1 MNPDLSLNLGER
13 FATLEERQKRALLYA
28 GTVANTLVVLLLVF
42 AVLSNRTPTRV
53 WLFPVVW
60 FAVGTWALVRTSP
73 TPSSQGTKRAAGAIA
88 VGYFAVLAFV
98 GGLVGPAGPV
108 AAGLTVQVTQLPPGW
123 NPSILYAGETLRVAL
138 VPYTAFGYAVLS
150 YLVYATAVEARGAV
164 AGGLLGLFSCV
175 SCTLPVVASLVGGF
189 VGGGAA
195 LAAAASTQSYGIGT
209 AVFVVTVLLL
219 SLRPGFD
226 WLRQRL

>member
-1 MNPDLSLNLGER
+1 MNLGDR
-13 FATLEERQKRALLYA
+13 LAGLDDRRKRALLYA
-28 GTVANTLVVLLLVF
+28 GIVANTLVVLVLLF
-42 AVLSNRTPTRV
+42 AVLSGRTPTRV

-73 TPSSQGTKRAAGAIA
+73 TPAGRRTKRVAGAIA
-88 VGYFAVLAFV
+88 VGYFAVLSVV
-98 GGLVGPAGPV
+98 GGLVGLAGPV
-108 AAGLTVQVTQLPPGW
+108 TTGLTIQVTELPPGW
-123 NPSILYAGETLRVAL
+123 NPSILYAGDTVRLAI

-150 YLVYATAVEARGAV
+150 YLVYATAVEARSAV

-175 SCTLPVVASLVGGF
+175 SCTLPVIASLVGGL

-195 LAAAASTQSYGIGT
+195 LASAATAQSYGLST
-209 AVFVVTVLLL
+209 VVFVTTVLLL
-219 SLRPGFD
+219 SVRPGFE

>member
-1 MNPDLSLNLGER
+1 MNLGER
-13 FATLEERQKRALLYA
+13 LAGLDDRRKRALLYA
-28 GTVANTLVVLLLVF
+28 GVVANSLFVLVLLF
-42 AVLSNRTPTRV
+42 AVLSDRTPTQI
-53 WLFPVVW
+53 WLFPIVW

-73 TPSSQGTKRAAGAIA
+73 NPVDSRTKRVAGVIA
-88 VGYFAVLAFV
+88 VGYFAVLAVV
-98 GGLVGPAGPV
+98 GGLVGLAGPV
-108 AAGLTVQVTQLPPGW
+108 TTGLTIQVTQLPPGW
-123 NPSILYAGETLRVAL
+123 NPSILYAGETVRIAI

-175 SCTLPVVASLVGGF
+175 SCTLPVIASLVGGL

-195 LAAAASTQSYGIGT
+195 LASAATAQSYGLST
-209 AVFVVTVLLL
+209 VVFVVTVLLL
-219 SLRPGFD
+219 SVRPGFE

>member
-1 MNPDLSLNLGER
+1 MNLGER
-13 FATLEERQKRALLYA
+13 LARLDDRRKRALLYA
-28 GTVANTLVVLLLVF
+28 GVVANTLFVLVLLF
-42 AVLSNRTPTRV
+42 AVLSNRTPTRI

-73 TPSSQGTKRAAGAIA
+73 TPADRRTKRVAGAIA
-88 VGYFAVLAFV
+88 VGYFAVLAVV
-98 GGLVGPAGPV
+98 GGLVGLAGPV
-108 AAGLTVQVTQLPPGW
+108 TTGLTIQVTELPPGW
-123 NPSILYAGETLRVAL
+123 NPSILYAGDTVRLAL

-150 YLVYATAVEARGAV
+150 YLVYATALEARSAV

-175 SCTLPVVASLVGGF
+175 SCTLPVIASLVGGL

-195 LAAAASTQSYGIGT
+195 LASAATAQSYGLST
-209 AVFVVTVLLL
+209 VVFVVTVFLL
-219 SLRPGFD
+219 SVRPGLE

>member
-1 MNPDLSLNLGER
+1 MNLGDR
-13 FATLEERQKRALLYA
+13 LAGLDDRRKRALLYA
-28 GTVANTLVVLLLVF
+28 GIVANTLVVLVLLF
-42 AVLSNRTPTRV
+42 AVLSGRTPTRV

-73 TPSSQGTKRAAGAIA
+73 TPADRRTKRVAGAIA
-88 VGYFAVLAFV
+88 VGYFAVLAVV
-98 GGLVGPAGPV
+98 GGLVGLAGPV
-108 AAGLTVQVTQLPPGW
+108 TTGLTVQVTELPPGW
-123 NPSILYAGETLRVAL
+123 NPSILYAGDTVRLAI

-150 YLVYATAVEARGAV
+150 YLVYATAVEARSAV

-175 SCTLPVVASLVGGF
+175 SCTLPVIASLVGGL

-195 LAAAASTQSYGIGT
+195 LASAATAQSYGLST
-209 AVFVVTVLLL
+209 VVFVTTVLLL
-219 SLRPGFD
+219 SVRPGFE

>member
-1 MNPDLSLNLGER
+1 MNLGER
-13 FATLEERQKRALLYA
+13 FAGLDDRRKRALLYA
-28 GTVANTLVVLLLVF
+28 GVVANTLFVLVLLF
-42 AVLSNRTPTRV
+42 AVLSDRTPTQV
-53 WLFPVVW
+53 WLFPIIW

-73 TPSSQGTKRAAGAIA
+73 TPSNPRTKRVAGAIA
-88 VGYFAVLAFV
+88 VGYFAILAVV
-98 GGLVGPAGPV
+98 GGLVGLAGPV
-108 AAGLTVQVTQLPPGW
+108 TTGLTIQVTQLPPGW
-123 NPSILYAGETLRVAL
+123 NPSILYAGETVRIAI

-175 SCTLPVVASLVGGF
+175 SCTLPVIASLVGGL

-195 LAAAASTQSYGIGT
+195 LASAATAQSYGLST
-209 AVFVVTVLLL
+209 AVFVVTVFLL
-219 SLRPGFD
+219 SVRPGFE

>member
-1 MNPDLSLNLGER
+1 MNFGDRLTGLDDR
-13 FATLEERQKRALLYA
+13 RKRALLYA
-28 GTVANTLVVLLLVF
+28 GIVANTLVVLVLLF
-42 AVLSNRTPTRV
+42 AVLSDRTPTRV

-73 TPSSQGTKRAAGAIA
+73 TPAGRRTKRVAGAIA
-88 VGYFAVLAFV
+88 VAYFAVLTVV
-98 GGLVGPAGPV
+98 GGLVGLSGPV
-108 AAGLTVQVTQLPPGW
+108 TTGLTIQVAELPPGW
-123 NPSILYAGETLRVAL
+123 NPSVLYAGDTLRLAI

-175 SCTLPVVASLVGGF
+175 SCTLPVIASLVGGL

-195 LAAAASTQSYGIGT
+195 LASAATAQSYGLST
-209 AVFVVTVLLL
+209 VVFVVTVVLL
-219 SLRPGFD
+219 SVRPGFE

>member
-1 MNPDLSLNLGER
+1 MNLGDR
-13 FATLEERQKRALLYA
+13 LAGLDDRRKRALLYA
-28 GTVANTLVVLLLVF
+28 GIVANTLVVLVLLF
-42 AVLSNRTPTRV
+42 AVLSGRTPTRV

-73 TPSSQGTKRAAGAIA
+73 TPAGRRTKRVAGAIA
-88 VGYFAVLAFV
+88 VGYFAVLAVV
-98 GGLVGPAGPV
+98 GGLVGLAGPV
-108 AAGLTVQVTQLPPGW
+108 TTGLTIQVTELPPGW
-123 NPSILYAGETLRVAL
+123 NPSILYAGDTVRLAI

-150 YLVYATAVEARGAV
+150 YLVYATAVEARSAV

-175 SCTLPVVASLVGGF
+175 SCTLPVIASLVGGL

-195 LAAAASTQSYGIGT
+195 LVSAATAQSYGLST
-209 AVFVVTVLLL
+209 VVFVVTVLLL
-219 SLRPGFD
+219 SVRPGFE

>member
-1 MNPDLSLNLGER
+1 MTLNLDLETR
-13 FATLEERQKRALLYA
+13 FTALDDRRKRALLYA
-28 GTVANTLVVLLLVF
+28 GTVANTLVVLLLIF

-73 TPSSQGTKRAAGAIA
+73 TPSSRATKRAAGAIS

-108 AAGLTVQVTQLPPGW
+108 EAGLTVQFTQLPPGW
-123 NPSILYAGETLRVAL
+123 NPSILYAGEMVRVAL

-175 SCTLPVVASLVGGF
+175 SCTLPVVASLIGGV
-189 VGGGAA
+189 VGGGTA
-195 LAAAASTQSYGIGT
+195 LAAAASAQSYGVGT
-209 AVFVVTVLLL
+209 AVFVVTVFLL

>member
-1 MNPDLSLNLGER
+1 MNLGER
-13 FATLEERQKRALLYA
+13 FAGLDDRRKRALLYA
-28 GTVANTLVVLLLVF
+28 GVVANTLFVLVLLF
-42 AVLSNRTPTRV
+42 AVLSDRTPTQV
-53 WLFPVVW
+53 WLFPIIW

-73 TPSSQGTKRAAGAIA
+73 TPSNPRTKRVAGAIA
-88 VGYFAVLAFV
+88 VGYFAILAVV
-98 GGLVGPAGPV
+98 GGLVGLAGPV
-108 AAGLTVQVTQLPPGW
+108 TTGLTIQVTQLPPGW
-123 NPSILYAGETLRVAL
+123 NPSILYAGETVRIAI

-175 SCTLPVVASLVGGF
+175 SCTLPVIASLVGGL

-195 LAAAASTQSYGIGT
+195 LASAATAQSYGLST

-219 SLRPGFD
+219 SVRPGFE